1 MSEEQEKIVGL
12 SALSKFKNMIS
23 SSLSNVDSLV
33 ERLIDNAAY
42 NILPNKAVDTEEGTS
57 GSDGGSIDWEVKSD
71 GSVRLKKNTYTS
83 TTKYLVINDAF
94 KLYAGDYTLYGCAKG
109 GGDSS
114 NSKYWIEVSTGTTTY
129 KDYGHGVNFT
139 LTSDT
144 TVIVRIGI
152 STEAKNLFFY
162 PMIVRGTKDTYPYT
176 EPTFGEDPYPGYFY
190 IADTVENNKTIHI
203 YTNANGDILSVD
215 SEELDSN
222 PANQESIVKTNN
234 VYTSYYPTNVELES
248 MLKNMEVA
256 TATTTSTGVV
266 KPDGTT
272 ITIDQDGTIHGASQ
286 VDTATSSSL
295 GVVKPDNDTITID
308 ANGVISAT
316 ETPVATTSAV
326 GTVKPDGTTITIDN
340 DGTIHGASQV
350 DIATASTVGVVKPD
364 GSTTS
369 VNASGALSVNTATS
383 SAKGIVKPDNDS
395 ITIDANGV
403 LSTNLT
409 HYTNSE
415 LDTLWNNALTTA
427 GISNS

>member
-1 MSEEQEKIVGL
+1 MSLDQEKIVSL
-12 SALSKFKNMIS
+12 DKLARFKQKIQ
-23 SSLSNVDSLV
+23 SSLSNIDSLM
-33 ERLIDNAAY
+33 ERLIDNASY
-42 NILPNKAVDTEEGTS
+42 NILPNKAVNTDEGTS
-57 GSDGGSIDWEVKSD
+57 GSSGGSIEWTVDD
-71 GSVRLKKNTYTS
+71 FGIVRMVKNTYTS
-83 TTKYLVINDAF
+83 TTKYLTINDSF
-94 KLYAGDYTLYGCAKG
+94 VLYAGDYTLYGCAKG

-129 KDYGHGVNFT
+129 KDYGHGINFT
-139 LTSDT
+139 VDSDT
-144 TVIVRIGI
+144 VVTVKIGI
-152 STEAKNLFFY
+152 SVEAKNLFFY
-162 PMIVRGTKDTYPYT
+162 PMIVRGTKDIYPYT
-176 EPTFGEDPYPGYFY
+176 EPTFGKDPYPGYFY
-190 IADTVENNKTIHI
+190 IGDAVVDNKAVHI
-203 YTNANGDILSVD
+203 YANDDGDPIYVD
-215 SEELDSN
+215 LEELDSN
-222 PANQESIVKTNN
+222 PSNQQSIIKENN
-234 VYTSYYPTNVELES
+234 VWTPYYPTNVELES

-395 ITIDANGV
+395 ITIDANGEI
-403 LSTNLT
+403 SCNLT
-409 HYTNSE
+409 SYTTSE
-415 LDTLWNNALTTA
+415 LDTMWANAGNN
-427 GISNS
+427 S